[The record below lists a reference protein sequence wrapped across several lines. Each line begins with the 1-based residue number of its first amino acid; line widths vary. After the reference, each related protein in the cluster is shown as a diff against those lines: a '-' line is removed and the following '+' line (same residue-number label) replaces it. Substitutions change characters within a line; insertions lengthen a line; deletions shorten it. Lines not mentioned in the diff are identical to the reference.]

1 VLAVQMLQG
10 QLTRVN
16 AILHD
21 VTDDLT
27 EAEWTTRALPGTN
40 LLAFEVWHM
49 VRAQDWAVHTMILGV
64 PEVISDPI
72 WSWRGALTTPGLG
85 VGLSLEQ
92 ADGLARA
99 VRRQD
104 VVAYADAVHDHI
116 IAWLSSVSDD
126 ELEQVPDVAAHV
138 EPHPVYQEPVLRETA
153 PWLFEGVP
161 AWHFLTRS
169 CIAHAHGHLTEA
181 DLLKQHLRR

>member
-1 VLAVQMLQG
+1 MLAVQMLEA
-10 QLTRVN
+10 QLSRVN
-16 AILHD
+16 TILHD

-49 VRAQDWAVHTMILGV
+49 VRAQDWAVHTMMLGV

-72 WSWRGALTTPGLG
+72 WSGRGGLTTPGLG
-85 VGLSLEQ
+85 VGFSQAQ
-92 ADGLARA
+92 ADELARA

-104 VVAYADAVHDHI
+104 VVAYADAVHERI
-116 IAWLSSVSDD
+116 IAWLDTISDD
-126 ELEQVPDVAAHV
+126 ELEQVSDVAAHI
-138 EPHPVYQEPVLRETA
+138 EPHPVYQEPALRETA

-181 DLLKQHLRR
+181 DLLKRQLRR